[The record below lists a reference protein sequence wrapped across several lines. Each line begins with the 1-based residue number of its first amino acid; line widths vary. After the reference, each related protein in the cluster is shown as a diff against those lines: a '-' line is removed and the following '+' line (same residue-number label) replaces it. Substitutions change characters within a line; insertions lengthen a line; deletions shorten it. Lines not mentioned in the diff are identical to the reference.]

1 MIPKQ
6 QLPYLTQVTPEEEQG
21 KGLQRRA
28 LSGCRAHSYKVLTVS
43 IPHLVLAPQPV
54 TAQSSCEL
62 SPLAVRLL
70 HPSHPGRNEDS
81 R

>member
-1 MIPKQ
+1 MEMIPKQ

-43 IPHLVLAPQPV
+43 IPHLVLAPQ
-54 TAQSSCEL
+54 SIS
-62 SPLAVRLL
+62 AVVNC
-70 HPSHPGRNEDS
+70 HHWE
-81 R
+81 